1 MYKYT
6 FSYISRWKNSYL
18 RKLLSINTI
27 NKNIKHIA
35 VSGFLKLS
43 KNHDFTAIQAFTDLG
58 PIGILPYE
66 NKNLVNFVQSI
77 EESKCEKILLKEN
90 PEKFLC
96 DELNKF
102 FSHINLKFS
111 PIKKNKSN

>member
-1 MYKYT
+1 MQ
-6 FSYISRWKNSYL
+6 SL
-18 RKLLSINTI
+18 
-27 NKNIKHIA
+27 
-35 VSGFLKLS
+35 VFLKLS

-58 PIGILPYE
+58 PIGILPFE

-77 EESKCEKILLKEN
+77 EESKYEKILLKEN

-102 FSHINLKFS
+102 FHTLIFNLV
-111 PIKKNKSN
+111 P